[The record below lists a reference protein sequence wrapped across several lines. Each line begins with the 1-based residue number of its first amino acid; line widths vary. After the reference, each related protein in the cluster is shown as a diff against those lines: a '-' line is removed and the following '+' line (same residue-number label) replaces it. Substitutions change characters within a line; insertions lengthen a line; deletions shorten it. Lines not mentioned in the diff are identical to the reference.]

1 MWIRSQDKKY
11 FIEVN
16 AFEIKG
22 IGNVFY
28 IIGYH
33 TENSND
39 DIYWYLGNYSSE
51 EKALGILDEIQGCIT
66 GSIFT
71 NNYEIV
77 RDCKIAGTE
86 FHGVYTMPKDDEV
99 EV

>member
-1 MWIRSQDKKY
+1 MWIRSQNRGSL
-11 FIEVN
+11 IN
-16 AFEIKG
+16 TNEIG
-22 IGNVFY
+22 ILK
-28 IIGYH
+28 
-33 TENSND
+33 
-39 DIYWYLGNYSSE
+39 LGNMYCILSGKLILGMYSSK
-51 EKALGILDEIQGCIT
+51 EKALGVLEEIQGCIT
-66 GSIFT
+66 GSFFT

>member
-1 MWIRSQDKKY
+1 MWIRSQNKGSL
-11 FIEVN
+11 IN
-16 AFEIKG
+16 TNEIG
-22 IGNVFY
+22 ILK
-28 IIGYH
+28 
-33 TENSND
+33 
-39 DIYWYLGNYSSE
+39 LGNMYNILSGKLILGMYSSK
-51 EKALGILDEIQGCIT
+51 EKALGVLDEIQGCIT

-99 EV
+99 EVWKTRS